1 MTFFALLI
9 IVLVG
14 VMFIAS
20 GKKSYDYGTDG
31 AVLILMGWGLIIFA
45 VIMIFMFGS
54 L

>member
-31 AVLILMGWGLIIFA
+31 AILMGWGLIIFA